1 MPLLW
6 KFHFILP
13 LFLMCGQVHYKL
25 RRARR
30 PTKAITSVWPKT
42 PSEQSIP
49 TLRNF
54 LSEVNQSI
62 PEILANNTIGVG
74 KGGGPLNIQ
83 IIAKKVYFLRSLS
96 PSAKPSEAKPMGPW
110 LELRV

>member
-62 PEILANNTIGVG
+62 PEILANDTIGVG
-74 KGGGPLNIQ
+74 KGGGLTQ
-83 IIAKKVYFLRSLS
+83 YSYYCKKSVFFYVVYRLQPSQVMRPSKWALCLS
-96 PSAKPSEAKPMGPW
+96 
-110 LELRV
+110 

>member
-74 KGGGPLNIQ
+74 KGGGATQ
-83 IIAKKVYFLRSLS
+83 YSYCC
-96 PSAKPSEAKPMGPW
+96 
-110 LELRV
+110 